1 MRRLTMTNPVNAIC
15 FDAYGTLFDVY
26 CVGQQ
31 AEDLFPGQGELLAKL
46 WRDKQV
52 EYTRLRSMA
61 GEYKPFWDITID
73 ALDYCSEALGL
84 RMNAEQR
91 DSLLEQYSVLEAFPE
106 NLQALQRLKESGYPL
121 AIHSNGNPEMIA
133 KAVESAG
140 MTGCFDTI
148 LSAHAVKRYK
158 VDPAVYQLAP
168 DHFGCPAKEIV
179 FVSSNGWDIA
189 GAAWFGFQTFWVNR
203 QGHPLERLEVKPQR
217 EGRTLTE
224 VADWLCNERWNQ

>member
-1 MRRLTMTNPVNAIC
+1 MTKPARAIC

-26 CVGQQ
+26 SVAQK
-31 AEDLFPGQGELLAKL
+31 AEQLFPGHGDALARL

-61 GEYKPFWDITID
+61 GHYKSFWGVTID
-73 ALDYCSEALGL
+73 ALDYCAKALRLG
-84 RMNAEQR
+84 MNAEQR
-91 DSLLEQYSVLEAFPE
+91 DSLLDQYSVLKAFPE
-106 NLQALQRLKESGYPL
+106 NLKALQRLKESGYPL

-148 LSAHAVKRYK
+148 LSAHSVQKYK
-158 VDPAVYQLAP
+158 IDPAVYQLAP
-168 DHFGCPAKEIV
+168 DYFGCSASELV
-179 FVSSNGWDIA
+179 FVSSNGWDIC

-203 QGHPLERLEVKPQR
+203 QSLPFEDLGVLPHRMGPS
-217 EGRTLTE
+217 LTE
-224 VADWLCNERWNQ
+224 VSDWLCNEKSQPN